1 MRYHLEHREELAMK
15 TVTVLSVA
23 ALLGALAL
31 NVAHAENSEPT
42 SQALAVQF
50 DDLDLTTHKDAIT
63 MYDRLHLAASRVC
76 STERGVSLRE
86 HLQYSGC
93 VERALQASVAKLDRP
108 VLSRYAAEQS
118 GRVAEERV
126 ARHR

>member
-1 MRYHLEHREELAMK
+1 MN
-15 TVTVLSVA
+15 TVTAISVA

-42 SQALAVQF
+42 AQALAVQF

-63 MYDRLHLAASRVC
+63 MYDRLHLAANRVC

-93 VERALQASVAKLDRP
+93 VDRAVQASVAKLDRP

-118 GRVAEERV
+118 GVAEERV
-126 ARHR
+126 ARRR